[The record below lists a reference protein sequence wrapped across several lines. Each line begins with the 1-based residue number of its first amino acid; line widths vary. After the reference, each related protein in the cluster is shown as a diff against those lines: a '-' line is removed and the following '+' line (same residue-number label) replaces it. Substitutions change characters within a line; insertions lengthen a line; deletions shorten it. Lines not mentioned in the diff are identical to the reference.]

1 MQEKIPKII
10 SLIFHPLLIPSYL
23 FISVFNMNS
32 YVSLLIPTTAK
43 FLIFSLVFIAT
54 FLFPLLI
61 ILIMKRRGLIKSLQ
75 MESKEERVYPF
86 LLTGIFFFLSYYM
99 LKQIQI
105 SEVFHLFLL
114 GITILVFL
122 SLLINFF
129 SKISIHMV
137 GIGGMAGAL
146 TGISIRINLD
156 LVLLISFTILLAGFI
171 GFARLKLK
179 SHQPIQ
185 IYTGY
190 LLGFL
195 FMAGIYIL

>member
-1 MQEKIPKII
+1 MQEKIPKLI

>member
-1 MQEKIPKII
+1 MQEKISKII
-10 SLIFHPLLIPSYL
+10 SVVFHPLLIPSYL
-23 FISVFNMNS
+23 FIFVFNMNS
-32 YVSLLIPTTAK
+32 YVALLIPTTAK
-43 FLIFSLVFIAT
+43 FLIFSLVFITT
-54 FLFPLLI
+54 FLFPSLL

-105 SEVFHLFLL
+105 SEVYHLFLL

-146 TGISIRINLD
+146 TGISIRVNLD
-156 LVLLISFTILLAGFI
+156 FVLLISFVILLAGFI
-171 GFARLKLK
+171 GYARLKLK

>member
-43 FLIFSLVFIAT
+43 FLIFSLVFITT

-195 FMAGIYIL
+195 FMAGIYLL

>member
-1 MQEKIPKII
+1 
-10 SLIFHPLLIPSYL
+10 
-23 FISVFNMNS
+23 
-32 YVSLLIPTTAK
+32 
-43 FLIFSLVFIAT
+43 
-54 FLFPLLI
+54 
-61 ILIMKRRGLIKSLQ
+61 MKRRGLIKSLQ

-195 FMAGIYIL
+195 FMAGIYLL

>member
-43 FLIFSLVFIAT
+43 FLIFFLVFITT

-195 FMAGIYIL
+195 FMAGIYLL

>member
-43 FLIFSLVFIAT
+43 FLIFSLVFITT

-137 GIGGMAGAL
+137 GIGGIAGAL

-195 FMAGIYIL
+195 FMAGIYLL

>member
-114 GITILVFL
+114 A
-122 SLLINFF
+122 LIF
-129 SKISIHMV
+129 
-137 GIGGMAGAL
+137 
-146 TGISIRINLD
+146 
-156 LVLLISFTILLAGFI
+156 
-171 GFARLKLK
+171 
-179 SHQPIQ
+179 
-185 IYTGY
+185 
-190 LLGFL
+190 FL
-195 FMAGIYIL
+195 FI

>member
-137 GIGGMAGAL
+137 GIGGIAGAL

-195 FMAGIYIL
+195 FMAGIYLL

>member
-1 MQEKIPKII
+1 MQEKIPKLI

-195 FMAGIYIL
+195 FMAGIYLL